1 MATSANDIVY
11 SSPPT
16 DVVVSSSLVIS
27 PSTTTV
33 TSSVRM
39 TPSASSS
46 SQTDRRITRGASGA
60 TVNSAYMKIHVSPV
74 RSSMNIESVSDIPAS
89 SLSDSLSIS
98 TNTSK
103 LDTILKEDTSNLDT
117 IQRILKDDSL
127 NMESLYDMIRSNRQQ
142 IDMLSRELSQSKG
155 HIDKLKRDMEVVDS
169 LLKVKDCVIQGVQGE
184 LRRVQQFT
192 RRYSVIIAGI
202 EKTDRKE
209 SIDNLRPKV
218 EDIVSK
224 VTSTTTVADIDKFH
238 RNGPAKGTKQDV
250 IVRFKS
256 HSAKEEFYKGRKSL
270 PEHLKHVK
278 IRPSLSP
285 DQQALLDEARE
296 LLDEYHHG
304 GFVGEN
310 PPEFVFANVHGVI
323 QVKMKNRS
331 KEGLF
336 ITIKDISHFSQILAK
351 ASMNRKTFEAYD
363 GSKGFDEVSDDDMG
377 FGNFD

>member
-1 MATSANDIVY
+1 MATSANENVY
-11 SSPPT
+11 STPT
-16 DVVVSSSLVIS
+16 NVSVSSCLVIT

-33 TSSVRM
+33 TSSVKM
-39 TPSASSS
+39 TPAVYSS
-46 SQTDRRITRGASGA
+46 SQADRRITRGASGA
-60 TVNSAYMKIHVSPV
+60 TVNSAYMKFHVSPGK
-74 RSSMNIESVSDIPAS
+74 SMNTEPTSVSPES
-89 SLSDSLSIS
+89 SVSDSLSIS
-98 TNTSK
+98 SNTSN
-103 LDTILKEDTSNLDT
+103 LDTILKED
-117 IQRILKDDSL
+117 SL
-127 NMESLYDMIRSNRQQ
+127 NMASLFDMISSNRQQ
-142 IDMLSRELSQSKG
+142 IDMLSRELSQSKR
-155 HIDKLKRDMEVVDS
+155 HIDKLERDMEVTHS

-209 SIDNLRPKV
+209 TIDNLRPKV

-224 VTSTTTVADIDKFH
+224 VTSPTTIADIDKFH

-256 HSAKEEFYKGRKSL
+256 HSAKEEFYKGRKTL
-270 PEHLKHVK
+270 PADLKHIK

-304 GFVGEN
+304 GYVGEN
-310 PPEFVFANVHGVI
+310 PPDFVFANVHGVI
-323 QVKMKNRS
+323 QLKMKNRT
-331 KEGLF
+331 KDGLF
-336 ITIKDISHFSQILAK
+336 ITVKDISHFSQILAK
-351 ASMNRKTFEAYD
+351 ASMNSKTFAAYD
-363 GSKGFDEVSDDDMG
+363 GSKGFDDENEVSEDDMG